1 MGNSTSTPA
10 WDPHVRG
17 NYDIWPNIVDY
28 YERHKAEGCDLAYM
42 LIPLRVK
49 IERFVSDM
57 ESGQENKLIKPVN
70 QPKYLGKERQWKLRD
85 MRASW
90 MFHSAQEY
98 KEADLKLNLES
109 PKIVV
114 DQYRDFKLQGR
125 DTDYVDPVLR
135 RYCEEQLALREPEED
150 IYEGFPPLK
159 GPQNIP
165 HGHRFGEHGVRSKWP
180 EMEWQEGMEPEGWRG
195 GRPLPIPSWM
205 TGNVSSFEVPPK
217 RSERTESIRKALK
230 SVVGRGDKGWEGES
244 SMNEKVGESAR
255 NGKEKATAGEVKLKP
270 RPSVKRKGKGK
281 AGEQYWEPKIS
292 AKVPT
297 IIVKT
302 PKSPVKTKGM
312 KREPRYAGSRKVGA
326 KVEQR
331 EGVSWFIWEDEEN
344 EEDE

>member
-57 ESGQENKLIKPVN
+57 ESGHKNNLIKPVN
-70 QPKYLGKERQWKLRD
+70 QPKYMGKERQWKLRD

-98 KEADLKLNLES
+98 KEADLKLNLEP

-125 DTDYVDPVLR
+125 DMDYVDPVLR
-135 RYCEEQLALREPEED
+135 RYCERQLALREPDED
-150 IYEGFPPLK
+150 IYKGFPPLK
-159 GPQNIP
+159 GPHFIP
-165 HGHRFGEHGVRSKWP
+165 HGHRFGEHGIRSKWP
-180 EMEWQEGMEPEGWRG
+180 DMEWQEGGEPEGWRG

-205 TGNVSSFEVPPK
+205 TGNISSFEVPPK
-217 RSERTESIRKALK
+217 RSERTETIRKTLK
-230 SVVGRGDKGWEGES
+230 SVVGRGDMGREAD
-244 SMNEKVGESAR
+244 SAM
-255 NGKEKATAGEVKLKP
+255 NGKEKATAGGMKLKR
-270 RPSVKRKGKGK
+270 RPSVKGKGKGK
-281 AGEQYWEPKIS
+281 AGEQYWEPRS
-292 AKVPT
+292 TAKVRT
-297 IIVKT
+297 VLVKR
-302 PKSPVKTKGM
+302 PKLPAKTEEVKWQ
-312 KREPRYAGSRKVGA
+312 PRSAGSRKVGA

-344 EEDE
+344 ERDE